1 MILRESIAVRLKIH
15 SQIILAG
22 VLAFIL
28 PLTAQ
33 EKTGESFDQ
42 LSIQYRTALYNDP
55 LLNSALEALVALY
68 AKADRLGELIGTYQ
82 SHIEQY
88 PSDPGAKTVLIRA
101 MQSAERPGVDELLAS
116 SVSSHPDYAPLQYLL
131 FSTLDAKG
139 DERSLDAL
147 SLAIDLEPS
156 PERRAEWLELLLERS
171 GVEGSREVAELQLQK
186 ILQIENTSYEDVLS
200 LARLMQRY
208 EFWGASIEALKRA
221 SDEGV
226 DGEASVEIAV
236 RLARALTELN
246 QGTEAGQTLDA
257 LLEKLGSNHWRRREI
272 MSMRFN
278 MVSTDDERG
287 QLIERFQREYEA
299 NPAREGVILDFADVL
314 IAAERQN
321 EAAALLVKHAEELP
335 ESQTIEERALE
346 LLRSAQDLRAYESF
360 LQHRLEFNPERR
372 KLRLELV
379 KVRYSLGQ
387 DADAGQ
393 DFQAVVAGLSPEE
406 SSQEI
411 LDLQRY
417 LRSIDRE
424 DAATPYL
431 AQFLKV
437 SPERLDVARE
447 LIEIYLSGDR
457 RADAEKL
464 VISLDAAEA
473 APENVVDLV
482 EYLLSVEMFA
492 GARFI
497 LVERLG
503 QTPDDFILGVILIR
517 ALGELGDQAAAV
529 RQIAFLRD
537 KTDSPERYSQWLKAS
552 KAAHARMESIDTF
565 LDTEQQ
571 RFSFSDDEWPEAKV
585 EKFLILCEASKA
597 RLANDSIAAALRER
611 LSTNSLEPALK
622 TRLQRFLLGLL
633 EYTPGASV
641 EVENLLIDLAKA
653 NPGASPEYDLRRAL
667 LYHRSQQLEKAQALI
682 QEVSVEQL
690 SSANTLR
697 EGVEALLEYRFLE
710 QAAQFL
716 SRINVLEPEDV
727 FSWSRRL
734 SLLATKGE
742 EAEFRQV
749 TRGLVR
755 GESGVR
761 LHPDSISQLNNQV
774 VNSYWRSLARLF
786 SSNRYEDVL
795 PLLAS
800 LEREVQPLERQAWIE
815 WTRFVVLA
823 KLARAAEAEAA
834 RERFVTLV
842 EEGQLDS
849 IRFPDGL
856 ELEVSA
862 AVNFQEGPKDSLKT
876 QVTPNTDFLT
886 NGPELKWGF
895 EAPEGM
901 RIRTFWEGSG
911 RVLVVDD
918 VNTVFGIDS
927 NDGRLL
933 WQKEATSARG
943 NRRGRPDSF
952 GDSPMRQGENISV
965 ASGDR
970 ARAVQGFA
978 ARGAHFFLVEERSLK
993 CFSSKDGSPVWS
1005 AELPF
1010 ASGREEPS
1018 VGKADILAVSEELIV
1033 VFQPH
1038 TQSAAGY
1045 DIGGGKLRWLHEGES
1060 SAQVNVAQV
1069 DTLNS
1074 GAQIANGRVL
1084 LYGQKAEILEAE
1096 SGKRIWKLEPDDL
1109 ALLPVE
1115 LKRYRGKEEAI
1126 SVEGSKALVEPP
1138 SSEVEVF
1145 DVLSSTS
1152 LLSSSLF
1159 FESRNKGAI
1168 VSPAAYWAHRRSES
1182 SEPAFAHL
1190 GSSSIWLGHGAI
1202 IRRIPTDIPVGSD
1215 QLAGSGTFLGENG
1228 SHGWFIED
1236 GYLYH
1241 TDFTRNRTYAFG
1253 VTDLGDAA
1261 SIRALYA
1268 GNQIVVKGERGFKVI
1283 NALSGKVV
1291 GESNWGEDVVS
1302 YLSAA
1307 GIGVPEQKADGFLT
1321 WKGRVITSG
1330 PRASLV
1336 CRPLTD
1342 VIRSDS
1348 YVTSFQE
1355 RVLICLGPAGEA
1367 AEQNS
1372 FSEGNTEIE

>member
-1 MILRESIAVRLKIH
+1 MRNRFQFV
-15 SQIILAG
+15 LAG
-22 VLAFIL
+22 VLAFTL
-28 PLTAQ
+28 PLVAQ
-33 EKTGESFDQ
+33 EETGESFDQ

-55 LLNSALEALVALY
+55 LLDSALEALVALY
-68 AKADRLGELIGTYQ
+68 AEADRLGELIGTYQ

-156 PERRAEWLELLLERS
+156 PERRAQWLELLLERS

-186 ILQIENTSYEDVLS
+186 ILEIENTSYEEVLS

-246 QGTEAGQTLDA
+246 QEAEAGQALDA
-257 LLEKLGSNHWRRREI
+257 LLEKLGTNHWRRREI
-272 MSMRFN
+272 MSMRLN
-278 MVSTDDERG
+278 VVSTDEERG
-287 QLIERFQREYEA
+287 QLIEKFQREYEA
-299 NPAREGVILDFADVL
+299 NPASEGAILDLADVL

-335 ESQTIEERALE
+335 ESQTIEDRALQ
-346 LLRSAQDLRAYESF
+346 LLRSAQNPRAYESF
-360 LQHRLEFNPERR
+360 LQDRLELNPERR
-372 KLRLELV
+372 ELRLELV
-379 KVRYSLGQ
+379 KVRYSLGM
-387 DADAGQ
+387 DADASQ
-393 DFQAVVAGLSPEE
+393 DFQAVVAGLSSEE

-417 LRSIDRE
+417 LRSIDRK
-424 DAATPYL
+424 DAATLYL
-431 AQFLKV
+431 AQYLKV

-464 VISLDAAEA
+464 VTSLDAAGA

-482 EYLLSVEMFA
+482 EYLLSVEMFS
-492 GARFI
+492 GARFM

-503 QTPDDFILGVILIR
+503 QTPNDFVLGVILIR
-517 ALGELGDQAAAV
+517 ALGELGDHATAV
-529 RQIAFLRD
+529 RQITLLRD
-537 KTDSPERYSQWLKAS
+537 KTDSPERYSQWLEAS
-552 KAAHARMESIDTF
+552 KAAHARMETLDTF
-565 LDTEQQ
+565 LESEQQ
-571 RFSFSDDEWPEAKV
+571 RFSFSDDEWSEAKV

-597 RLANDSIAAALRER
+597 RLASDSIAVALRDR

-622 TRLQRFLLGLL
+622 TRFQRFLLGLL
-633 EYTPGASV
+633 EYTPGASA
-641 EVENLLIDLAKA
+641 EVENLLTDLAKA
-653 NPGASPEYDLRRAL
+653 NPGAAPEYDLRRAL

-682 QEVSVEQL
+682 QEVSVQQVL
-690 SSANTLR
+690 SANALR

-749 TRGLVR
+749 TRSLVR

-761 LHPDSISQLNNQV
+761 LHPDSISQLNNQL

-786 SSNRYEDVL
+786 SSNRYDDVL

-800 LEREVQPLERQAWIE
+800 VEREVQPLERQAWIE

-823 KLARAAEAEAA
+823 KLARTAEAEDA

-842 EEGQLDS
+842 EEGKLDS

-856 ELEVSA
+856 ELEAGA
-862 AVNFQEGPKDSLKT
+862 AVNFQADPKDSLMI
-876 QVTPNTDFLT
+876 QVTPDTDFLT
-886 NGPELKWGF
+886 EGPELKWGF

-901 RIRTFWEGSG
+901 RIRTFWKGNG

-927 NDGRLL
+927 IDGRLL
-933 WQKEATSARG
+933 WQKEATSSRG

-952 GDSPMRQGENISV
+952 GDSPMRLGENISI

-970 ARAVQGFA
+970 ARVVQGFA
-978 ARGAHFFLVEERSLK
+978 ARGARFFLVEEESLK
-993 CFSSKDGSPVWS
+993 CYSIKDGSPVWT

-1010 ASGREEPS
+1010 ASDPEKLS
-1018 VGKADILAVSEELIV
+1018 VGKADILAVSEELVV
-1033 VFQPH
+1033 VFRPH

-1045 DIGGGKLRWLHEGES
+1045 DLGGGKLRWLHEGEPI
-1060 SAQVNVAQV
+1060 AQDDFARI

-1096 SGKRIWKLEPDDL
+1096 SGKRIWKLDPDGL
-1109 ALLPVE
+1109 AVLPVE
-1115 LKRYRGKEEAI
+1115 LRRYRGNEEAI
-1126 SVEGSKALVEPP
+1126 SVEGSEVSVELPL
-1138 SSEVEVF
+1138 SEVEVF
-1145 DVLSSTS
+1145 DAVSSTS

-1159 FESRNKGAI
+1159 FESRNVGAI
-1168 VSPAAYWAHRRSES
+1168 VSPVAYWAHRRSET

-1190 GSSSIWLGHGAI
+1190 GSSAIWLGHGAV
-1202 IRRIPTDIPVGSD
+1202 IRKIPTDIPVGSD

-1228 SHGWFIED
+1228 SHGWFVED

-1241 TDFTRNRTYAFG
+1241 TDFTRKRTYAVE
-1253 VTDLGDAA
+1253 VTDLGDAT

-1283 NALSGKVV
+1283 NALSGKVT

-1307 GIGVPEQKADGFLT
+1307 GIGIPEREGEGFLT

-1342 VIRSDS
+1342 VIKGDS
-1348 YVTSFQE
+1348 YLTSFQE
-1355 RVLICLGPAGEA
+1355 RVLICLGPASAAGEKS
-1367 AEQNS
+1367 S
-1372 FSEGNTEIE
+1372 FSEGDTEVE